1 MHMSWS
7 SWKEQQRNN
16 VRGRRENQE
25 ISILLF
31 TVYATL
37 SNILLSLNFSIRV
50 VLSHF
55 SRV

>member
-1 MHMSWS
+1 MHMSRS

-55 SRV
+55 SHV

>member
-1 MHMSWS
+1 MHMSQS

-55 SRV
+55 SHV